1 MDYTVSCGNLGGNG
15 CVIIGKKNNYYNVVH
30 IIFGWIY
37 PLAWFYNNFIIP
49 YYMKFCDINLAIF
62 N

>member
-1 MDYTVSCGNLGGNG
+1 MEVVVLSS
-15 CVIIGKKNNYYNVVH
+15 VKNNYYNVVH

-49 YYMKFCDINLAIF
+49 YYMKVCDINLVNFKNPDLVAL
-62 N
+62 